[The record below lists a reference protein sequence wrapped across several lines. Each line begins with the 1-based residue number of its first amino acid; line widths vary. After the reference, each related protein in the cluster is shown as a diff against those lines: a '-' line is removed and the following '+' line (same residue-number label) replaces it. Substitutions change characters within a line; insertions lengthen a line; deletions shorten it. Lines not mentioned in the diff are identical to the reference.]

1 MKIAASV
8 RVTFVG
14 TGDAF
19 NSGGRAHTC
28 FRLDSNG
35 STLVVDFGASALSA
49 WRKLGLELCDID
61 AIALSH
67 LHGDHFGALPFIL
80 LDYQFVSRC
89 KEGLVIAGPPGTEAR
104 LHTAMEALF
113 PKSTENK
120 WRFKWSVREM
130 ALREST
136 LLAGYEIVTT
146 EMLHPSGAPSTALRI
161 SKDGKLFA
169 YSGDTAWNDGLFDVA
184 EGADLFVVEC
194 SSGES
199 PLPYHLDWPT
209 IKSNLPRLKAKR
221 VAVTHMGES
230 ALARSAE
237 IRAAGVHV
245 AYDGEVV
252 DI

>member
-1 MKIAASV
+1 M

-28 FRLDSNG
+28 FRLDSG
-35 STLVVDFGASALSA
+35 GRTLVVDFGASALSA
-49 WRKLGLELCDID
+49 WRKLGLELCDVD
-61 AIALSH
+61 AIAVSH

-89 KEGLVIAGPPGTEAR
+89 KDTLVIAGPPGTEAR
-104 LHTAMEALF
+104 LHTAMETFF
-113 PKSTENK
+113 PNSTGNE
-120 WRFKWSVREM
+120 WRFKWSVHEI
-130 ALREST
+130 AIAAPIVV
-136 LLAGYEIVTT
+136 AGFEIVTT

-161 SKDGKLFA
+161 TKDGKLFA
-169 YSGDTAWNDGLFDVA
+169 YSGDTEWNERLFEVA
-184 EGADLFVVEC
+184 NGADLFVVEC
-194 SSGES
+194 SSGDA

-209 IKSNLPRLKAKR
+209 LKANLPRLKAKR

-245 AYDGEVV
+245 PYDGEVV
-252 DI
+252 EI

>member
-1 MKIAASV
+1 M

-28 FRLDSNG
+28 FRLDSG
-35 STLVVDFGASALSA
+35 GRTLVVDFGASALSA
-49 WRKLGLELCDID
+49 WRKLGLDLCDVD

-89 KEGLVIAGPPGTEAR
+89 KDSLVIAGPPGTQAR
-104 LHTAMEALF
+104 LHAAMETFF
-113 PKSTENK
+113 PKSTSNK
-120 WRFKWSVREM
+120 WRFKWSVSEI
-130 ALREST
+130 ALGEPT
-136 LLAGYEIVTT
+136 AVAGFQIVTT

-161 SKDGKLFA
+161 SKNGKLFA

-194 SSGES
+194 SSGNS

-209 IKSNLPRLKAKR
+209 LKANLPGLKAKR
-221 VAVTHMGES
+221 VAVTHMGDS
-230 ALARSAE
+230 ALARAAE
-237 IRAAGVHV
+237 MKAAGVHV
-245 AYDGEVV
+245 TFDGEIL

>member
-1 MKIAASV
+1 M

-19 NSGGRAHTC
+19 NSGARAHTC
-28 FRLDSNG
+28 FRLDSG
-35 STLVVDFGASALSA
+35 GCTLVVDFGASALSA

-89 KEGLVIAGPPGTEAR
+89 KQPLVIAGPPGTEAR
-104 LHTAMEALF
+104 LHAAMEALF
-113 PKSTENK
+113 PSSTTNK
-120 WRFKWSVREM
+120 WRFDWSVNEI
-130 ALREST
+130 APGEPAC
-136 LLAGYEIVTT
+136 LAGFEIVST
-146 EMLHPSGAPSTALRI
+146 EVLHPSGAPSTALRVA
-161 SKDGKLFA
+161 KEGKLFA
-169 YSGDTAWNDGLFDVA
+169 YSGDTAWSDRLFDVA
-184 EGADLFVVEC
+184 AGADLFVVEC
-194 SSGES
+194 SSGEA

-209 IKSNLPRLKAKR
+209 LKSNLPRLKAKR
-221 VAVTHMGES
+221 IAVTHMGQS

-237 IRAAGVHV
+237 MKAAGVHV
-245 AYDGEVV
+245 TYDGEIV